1 MPTFVTPYGA
11 LQLERY
17 PPRSDSGLQA
27 IDAADEYLLNQL
39 QQLALPDGAPLL
51 ILNDS
56 FGALACAL
64 APHFKVTT
72 SGDSHLAER
81 ALRSNLLANGLAADS
96 VNFVAATEPL
106 TGPFAAVLVRVPKVL
121 ALLEQQLDSLHSQL
135 AAGAPLLMGA
145 MIKHL
150 PHAAGELVAR
160 YIGPYQAQL
169 AVKKARLLSSVAP
182 DIWPKRQPPV
192 AQICYQLDSSVY
204 QPDSSSSQR
213 VVPALALTNLA
224 SLFSREQLDIGSR
237 AFLPH
242 LPTGLGAVRV
252 ADLGCGNGVLALV
265 CAQANPQAQFTL
277 VDESYMAVASAKLNW
292 QAAQAGRAAEFR
304 VSDGLLEQPAA
315 SLDLVLCNP
324 PFHQQQV
331 VGDFIARRMFAQSH
345 QALVAGG
352 ELWIVANRH
361 LGYHVRLQQLFGNCT
376 QVAATPKFVILKA
389 RR

>member
-1 MPTFVTPYGA
+1 MSTFATPYGP

-17 PPRSDSGLQA
+17 PPRTDGGLQA
-27 IDAADEYLLNQL
+27 IDAADEYLLAQL
-39 QQLALPDGAPLL
+39 QQLALPAGAPLL

-64 APHFKVTT
+64 ARHYQVTS

-81 ALRSNLLANGLAADS
+81 ALRNNLAANGLAATA
-96 VNFVAATEPL
+96 VTFIAASEPL

-121 ALLEQQLDSLHSQL
+121 ALLEQQLDSLYGQL
-135 AAGAPLLMGA
+135 AAGAPLLMAA

-150 PHAAGELVAR
+150 PRAAGELLAR
-160 YIGPYQAQL
+160 YIGPYQPLL
-169 AVKKARLLSSVAP
+169 AVKKARLLLAFAP
-182 DIWPKRQPPV
+182 PCWPERQPPL
-192 AQICYQLDSSVY
+192 AAISYQLAE
-204 QPDSSSSQR
+204 P
-213 VVPALALTNLA
+213 PLTLTNLA

-242 LPTGLGAVRV
+242 LPRGVGAARV
-252 ADLGCGNGVLALV
+252 ADLGCGNGVLAIVFAL
-265 CAQANPQAQFTL
+265 ANPQARLTL
-277 VDESYMAVASAKLNW
+277 VDESYMAIASARLNW
-292 QAAQAGRAAEFR
+292 QAALAERPVELR
-304 VSDGLLEQPAA
+304 VSDGLLEQPEA

-345 QALVAGG
+345 KALAAGG
-352 ELWIVANRH
+352 ELWLVANRH

-376 QVAATPKFVILKA
+376 LVAETPKFVILKA